1 MDKDEL
7 ISKLNSLEFN
17 FNQDKETIKLI
28 SKLEKRFDKLFDE
41 SFTKK
46 EARSD
51 EFEEIREE
59 YYNSLRECDP
69 DDITIFSV
77 IWLK

>member
-7 ISKLNSLEFN
+7 ISKLKNLEVN
-17 FNQDKETIKLI
+17 FNLDKETIKLI

-51 EFEEIREE
+51 EFEEIREA
-59 YYNSLRECDP
+59 YYNALREFDP
-69 DDITIFSV
+69 DDITIFDV